1 MPAWLPWITDSVLV
15 YRSPVMARMSSL
27 VLVKPKPPCSLA
39 SVDRRVVLIGH
50 MIAMRRFRTQS
61 LCPGPR
67 GLSCPCL
74 LDWFPVAVL
83 VTAALSTSLHKTKG
97 AFALVTC
104 ALVWP
109 RVTPRSGVST
119 LTHGRRAPAGE
130 TLLCSSLFL
139 QHR

>member
-1 MPAWLPWITDSVLV
+1 MTDSVLV
-15 YRSPVMARMSSL
+15 CRSLDMARIRSPVF
-27 VLVKPKPPCSLA
+27 VKPNPPCSLA
-39 SVDRRVVLIGH
+39 FVDRRVVLNEQ
-50 MIAMRRFRTQS
+50 MIAMRRFRTQL

-74 LDWFPVAVL
+74 LDWFLVAVL
-83 VTAALSTSLHKTKG
+83 VTAAPSTSFHKIKG
-97 AFALVTC
+97 AFALVTS

-119 LTHGRRAPAGE
+119 LTHGRRVPAGE

-139 QHR
+139 RHR

>member
-1 MPAWLPWITDSVLV
+1 
-15 YRSPVMARMSSL
+15 MARMMSL

-39 SVDRRVVLIGH
+39 FVDRRVVLIGH
-50 MIAMRRFRTQS
+50 MIAMRRSRTQS
-61 LCPGPR
+61 LCVGPR

-74 LDWFPVAVL
+74 LDWVLVAVL
-83 VTAALSTSLHKTKG
+83 VTAALSTSLHKTKR
-97 AFALVTC
+97 AFALITC

-130 TLLCSSLFL
+130 TFVHRSSYNTGDEKNV
-139 QHR
+139 

>member
-1 MPAWLPWITDSVLV
+1 MTDSVLV
-15 YRSPVMARMSSL
+15 CRSLDMARIRSSVFLKPNPPYSL
-27 VLVKPKPPCSLA
+27 VF
-39 SVDRRVVLIGH
+39 VDWRVILTGQ
-50 MIAMRRFRTQS
+50 MFALRRFRTQS

-67 GLSCPCL
+67 GLLCPCL
-74 LDWFPVAVL
+74 LDWFLVAVL
-83 VTAALSTSLHKTKG
+83 VTAALSTSFHKIKG

-139 QHR
+139 RHR